1 VSGLFKPGIT
11 QVFQFRN
18 SFLHS
23 FFPELIQFNAVM
35 QTSAKAIRYTLFFT
49 LLNFIVLTATA
60 QKFIHPGI
68 DQTSADM
75 AYMKQQVL
83 AGIQPWKIA
92 FDSLKASTKLD
103 KEIKPFAHVVRGPYG
118 KPNIGGDDLS
128 KSANMAYNCALIWYI
143 TNDKK
148 YADKAIEVLNTW
160 SPVLWDFDYNDAKL
174 LAGWTGYLL
183 CNAAEILKYSNSGW
197 QPKDIDAFTQML
209 MTIYYPLMR
218 FYYPQANGNWDGAI
232 IHSILAI
239 AIFTDNRE
247 MFSNGIDHFLHSPV
261 NGSLFKYIYPS
272 GQCQESMRDQGHVQ
286 LGLGEFAGAAKV
298 AYTQGV
304 DLFSAGNNR
313 LALGYEYT
321 AQFLLGKTPHCY
333 GKISERA
340 KNLRDDYE
348 YVYRHYTSKGLE
360 MPFTKMAADSIRPK
374 ANRSVLTAFRAPA
387 NKAIQSLG
395 KPSVSSVAYPTGAL
409 NKALS
414 QPSGTIIV
422 VNPGQSIQEALNNAA
437 GSNGWVVAKAGL
449 HKLPA
454 TLKIPSG
461 VTLSGEGLETILLLD
476 PASGARDAIAN
487 ATDDM
492 NHVMLCDLVVEGAP
506 DPDMGTDPNS
516 KRSYRGGS
524 NRGGIIFLGQHEY
537 QLQDIAIKN
546 VTVRNCTYNG
556 IFISGAKNVEIN
568 GCDLNENGSS
578 VVPGPKLQHNL
589 LLTHCADI
597 SVKNCRLDTSPFGS
611 GIALTNCS
619 NSQIIANEIA
629 RNGFFGIQVTDC
641 NGTAAS
647 GNLIEAND
655 RSGIMIEFLHHGSDN
670 ISLMN
675 NQIQYNAGF
684 GIESYSASHI
694 SVSNNRY
701 AGNGTDLKSN
711 EKISSEKFIIM
722 N

>member
-1 VSGLFKPGIT
+1 MQPSTKFSAT
-11 QVFQFRN
+11 SFRYNVF
-18 SFLHS
+18 LS
-23 FFPELIQFNAVM
+23 FFILVTAV
-35 QTSAKAIRYTLFFT
+35 TS
-49 LLNFIVLTATA
+49 NG

-75 AYMKQQVL
+75 VYMKKQILV
-83 AGIQPWKIA
+83 GVQPWKTA
-92 FDSLKASTKLD
+92 YDSLKAATKLD
-103 KEIKPFAHVVRGPYG
+103 IKISPFAHVVRGPYG

-128 KSANMAYNCALIWYI
+128 KSANMAYNCALLWYI
-143 TNDKK
+143 TNDQK
-148 YADKAIEVLNTW
+148 YATKAIEILNTW

-183 CNAAEILKYSNSGW
+183 CNAAEILKYTNSGW
-197 QPKDIDAFTQML
+197 ELKDIDTFTQML
-209 MTIYYPLMR
+209 MTVYYPLIR

-247 MFSNGIDHFLHSPV
+247 MFNNAIDHFLHSPV

-304 DLFSAGNNR
+304 DLFSIGNNR

-321 AQFLLGKTPHCY
+321 AQFLMGKTPHCY
-333 GKISERA
+333 GKISVRA

-348 YVYRHYTSKGLE
+348 YIYRHYTSKGLE

-374 ANRSVLTAFRAPA
+374 ASRSILTAFREPDG
-387 NKAIQSLG
+387 KPVSPKG
-395 KPSVSSVAYPTGAL
+395 KPSASPVAYPAGAL
-409 NKALS
+409 DKASS
-414 QPSGTIIV
+414 QPVGNVIA
-422 VNPGQSIQEALNNAA
+422 VNPGESIQEALDKAA
-437 GSNGWVVAKAGL
+437 QNNGWVVAKAGL

-476 PASGARDAIAN
+476 PTLGLRDAIVNAN
-487 ATDDM
+487 EDM
-492 NHVMLCDLVVEGAP
+492 SNVTLCDFVVEGAP

-524 NRGGIIFLGQHEY
+524 NRGGIIFLGQREN
-537 QLQDIAIKN
+537 QLQNITIKN
-546 VTVRNCTYNG
+546 LTVRNCTYNG
-556 IFISGAKNVEIN
+556 IFICGAKNVNVN

-589 LLTHCADI
+589 LLTHCSDV

-611 GIALTNCS
+611 GIALANCID
-619 NSQIIANEIA
+619 SQITANEIA
-629 RNGFFGIQVTDC
+629 RNGFYGIQITEC
-641 NGTAAS
+641 IRTSAS

-655 RSGIMIEFLHHGSDN
+655 RSGIMIEYLQKSSNDVSVTHNTIQFNGS
-670 ISLMN
+670 
-675 NQIQYNAGF
+675 F
-684 GIESYSASHI
+684 GVESYAALQVR
-694 SVSNNRY
+694 VSNNQY
-701 AGNGTDLKSN
+701 SGNGTDLKSN
-711 EKISSEKFIIM
+711 EKISPEKFIIM

>member
-1 VSGLFKPGIT
+1 MKTLSNYLNKSLSLFAL
-11 QVFQFRN
+11 
-18 SFLHS
+18 FLLLN
-23 FFPELIQFNAVM
+23 LIAFNA
-35 QTSAKAIRYTLFFT
+35 SG
-49 LLNFIVLTATA
+49 

-75 AYMKQQVL
+75 AYMKKQVL
-83 AGIQPWKIA
+83 AGTQPWKTA
-92 FDSLKASTKLD
+92 FDSLKASVNLD

-128 KSANMAYNCALIWYI
+128 KSANMAYNCTLLWYI
-143 TNDKK
+143 TNDQK
-148 YADKAIEVLNTW
+148 YADKATQILNTW

-183 CNAAEILKYSNSGW
+183 CNAAEILKYNNSGW
-197 QPKDIDAFTQML
+197 QPKDIDMFTQML
-209 MTIYYPLMR
+209 MTVYYPLMR
-218 FYYPQANGNWDGAI
+218 FYYTQANGNWDGAI

-247 MFSNGIDHFLHSPV
+247 MFNNAIDHFLHSPV
-261 NGSLFKYIYPS
+261 NGSLLKYIYPS

-304 DLFSAGNNR
+304 DLFSVGNNR

-348 YVYRHYTSKGLE
+348 YVYRHYTSKGLQ
-360 MPFTKMAADSIRPK
+360 MPYTKMAADSIRPK
-374 ANRSVLTAFRAPA
+374 ATRSVLTAFRAPDNKPVA
-387 NKAIQSLG
+387 NLG
-395 KPSVSSVAYPTGAL
+395 KPAVSSVAYPTGAL
-409 NKALS
+409 DKAIT
-414 QPSGTIIV
+414 QPSENIIT
-422 VNPGQSIQEALNNAA
+422 VNPGQSVQEALDKAA
-437 GSNGWVVAKAGL
+437 QNNGWVLAKAGL

-461 VTLSGEGLETILLLD
+461 VTLSGEGIETILLLD
-476 PASGARDAIAN
+476 PASGMRDAIAN
-487 ATDDM
+487 ASDNM
-492 NHVMLCDLVVEGAP
+492 NNITLCNLVVEGAP
-506 DPDMGTDPNS
+506 DPDMGTDPNG

-524 NRGGIIFLGQHEY
+524 NRGGIIFLGQREN
-537 QLQDIAIKN
+537 QLQNITIKN

-568 GCDLNENGSS
+568 SCDLNENGSS

-589 LLTHCADI
+589 LLTHCSDI
-597 SVKNCRLDTSPFGS
+597 LVKNCRLDTSPFGS
-611 GIALTNCS
+611 GIALTNCT
-619 NSQIIANEIA
+619 NPQIIANEIA
-629 RNGFFGIQVTDC
+629 RNGFFGIQITEC
-641 NGTAAS
+641 NITTAS

-655 RSGIMIEFLHHGSDN
+655 RSGIMIEFLHKGAVN
-670 ISLMN
+670 VSLVN
-675 NQIQYNAGF
+675 NQIQYNGGF
-684 GIESYSASHI
+684 GVESYSASQ
-694 SVSNNRY
+694 VSILNNRY